1 MTGNRPPHRTSWLD
15 MPLGNGFFLI
25 LAVAGLRSSAW
36 SRSMPCPTPTGVAA
50 SALAGWP
57 SSWPPHC
64 LAASPGHMQSRPAVI
79 FILAAGTREDESIGN
94 GHAARLAAAQV
105 SGSDGVNVPCPMVSP
120 RGGSRSSTSCG
131 VDLLRAAGPQLGG
144 LPRIVYPCTVD
155 NAAGHRLGARV
166 SPGWSCARCRR
177 FRQEQQFMRPPRC
190 LLDVTVRGLG
200 HGAALQASRED
211 LECLSDR
218 RHLALKP
225 ADTLGKLGAVSG

>member
-1 MTGNRPPHRTSWLD
+1 

-36 SRSMPCPTPTGVAA
+36 SRSMPCPKPTGVAA

-155 NAAGHRLGARV
+155 NACRAPIRCSCPPRLVLRPVPPLSPGATIHAPAALPARCDGSGARPWGC
-166 SPGWSCARCRR
+166 SPGLSRG
-177 FRQEQQFMRPPRC
+177 PR
-190 LLDVTVRGLG
+190 VP
-200 HGAALQASRED
+200 Q
-211 LECLSDR
+211 
-218 RHLALKP
+218 
-225 ADTLGKLGAVSG
+225 